1 MSLEE
6 LIKERIKRYGAIT
19 IADYMQM
26 ALSHPEHGYYMK
38 RDPLGAAGDFITAPE
53 ISQVFGEIIG
63 AWLTHN
69 WQQLGSPKE
78 IALVELG
85 AGRGTLMA
93 DILRS
98 TKNISGFHEA
108 ITVHLVETSPVLQQK
123 QWKLLAGKHKRI
135 EWHDS
140 IDDLPQIAM
149 LLVANEFFDAL
160 PIRQFVKQK
169 DGWHERMVDIE
180 GDNLT
185 FVTNKKKAMLPIS
198 MIPVQSILEDL
209 EGILGVA
216 QDKTQEGGIK
226 ENIIETCEPAIMIIR
241 QVSEHIA
248 RHGGAVLVIDY
259 GYTEGSQKDT
269 LQAMKSH
276 AYHDVLK
283 DVGDADITAHVDFLG
298 LSQAAQM
305 EGVNVHKI
313 MPQGAFLMQL
323 GAGIRTTN
331 LCETVNPEQQK
342 ALITG
347 LKRLADPEEMGELF
361 KVLAI
366 TSKSIY

>member
-1 MSLEE
+1 MNLEE
-6 LIKERIKRYGAIT
+6 LIKERIKRYGPIT

-69 WQQLGSPKE
+69 WQLIGSPKE
-78 IALVELG
+78 VALVELG

-98 TKNISGFHEA
+98 TKNINGFHEA

-123 QWKLLAGKHKRI
+123 QWKMLAGKHKRI

-140 IDDLPQIAM
+140 IDDLPQLPM

-160 PIRQFVKQK
+160 PIRQFVKKK
-169 DGWHERMVDIE
+169 DGWHERMVDVEADKLVFII
-180 GDNLT
+180 NA
-185 FVTNKKKAMLPIS
+185 KKAMLPIS
-198 MIPVQSILEDL
+198 MIPAQSILEDL
-209 EGILGVA
+209 EGILGEEKIGVSVA
-216 QDKTQEGGIK
+216 APK
-226 ENIIETCEPAIMIIR
+226 ESIIETCEPAIMIIR
-241 QVSEHIA
+241 QVSEHIS
-248 RHGGAVLVIDY
+248 RHSGAALVIDY
-259 GYTEGSQKDT
+259 GYTEGSHKDT
-269 LQAMKSH
+269 LQAMKNH

-283 DVGDADITAHVDFLG
+283 DVGDADLTAHVDFLA
-298 LSQAAQM
+298 LSQVAQT
-305 EGVNVHKI
+305 EGVNVHQV
-313 MPQGAFLMQL
+313 MPQGAFLMQM

-331 LCETVNPEQQK
+331 LCETANPEQQK
-342 ALITG
+342 ALIKG

-366 TSKSIY
+366 TSKNII

>member
-1 MSLEE
+1 MNLEE
-6 LIKERIKRYGAIT
+6 LIKERIRRYGPIT

-53 ISQVFGEIIG
+53 ISQVFGEIVG
-63 AWLTHN
+63 AWLVNH
-69 WQQLGSPKE
+69 WQLMGSPKE
-78 IALVELG
+78 VALVELG

-98 TKNISGFHEA
+98 TKSISGFHDA
-108 ITVHLVETSPVLQQK
+108 INVHMVETSPVLQQK
-123 QWKLLAGKHKRI
+123 QWKTLAGKHKRI

-140 IDDLPQIAM
+140 IDDLPAIPM

-160 PIRQFVKQK
+160 PIRQFVKKQ
-169 DGWHERMVDIE
+169 DGWHERLVDVE
-180 GDNLT
+180 GDKLI
-185 FVTNKKKAMLPIS
+185 FVTSANKAMLPIS
-198 MIPVQSILEDL
+198 MIPAQSILEDL
-209 EGILGVA
+209 EGILGEAVSDVSA
-216 QDKTQEGGIK
+216 PK

-248 RHGGAVLVIDY
+248 KHGGAALVIDY
-259 GYTEGSQKDT
+259 GYSEGSQKDT
-269 LQAMKSH
+269 LQAMKNH
-276 AYHDVLK
+276 AYHDALK

-298 LSQAAQM
+298 LSQTAQM
-305 EGVNVHKI
+305 EGVNVHEV

-331 LCETVNPEQQK
+331 LCETASPEQQK

-347 LKRLADPEEMGELF
+347 LKRLADPAEMGELF

-366 TSKSIY
+366 TSK